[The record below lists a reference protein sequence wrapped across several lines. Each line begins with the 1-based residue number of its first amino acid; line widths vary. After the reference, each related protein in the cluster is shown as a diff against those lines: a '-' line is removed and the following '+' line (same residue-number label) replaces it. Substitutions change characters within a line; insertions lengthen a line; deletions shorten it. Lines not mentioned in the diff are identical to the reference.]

1 MYIDPIQNSGINR
14 AGSLSPNN
22 APDGSSGDG
31 GAGGAGFLEGG
42 ESDLDLLDLGN
53 TSQAPKQENN
63 KKGEKSRMEAA
74 WDAIKNV
81 PRQYGMLLIN
91 K

>member
-53 TSQAPKQENN
+53 TSQASKKENDKN
-63 KKGEKSRMEAA
+63 GEKSSIGET
-74 WDAIKNV
+74 WDKIKKFAKAVWDVLN
-81 PRQYGMLLIN
+81 
-91 K
+91 